1 MCHPLSRKHASS
13 ESVASEAY
21 RYAFCTVDIGS
32 GVPFPSEGRF
42 IWGGGGWGLGAG
54 RGGGRF

>member
-42 IWGGGGWGLGAG
+42 TWGGLG
-54 RGGGRF
+54 GGGRF